1 MRKTD
6 ISSVIQNMQRDIK
19 FRGKSKNTGKWI
31 ISKTFVTVSEKIMM
45 GGVEQTRWK
54 FNLFEE
60 IDQNTF
66 GQFTGLYD
74 KHGQEIYEGDLIKFE
89 NILKVV
95 YFEEKTAQFKSIF
108 VEFCNRQ
115 NLHGYSSSMDKEYTC
130 GYYEKIGNIFDNSDI
145 LKRLL

>member
-1 MRKTD
+1 
-6 ISSVIQNMQRDIK
+6 MQRDIK

-45 GGVEQTRWK
+45 GVLSKQDGS
-54 FNLFEE
+54 LIFEE

-95 YFEEKTAQFKSIF
+95 YFEEKTAQFKSIS

>member
-1 MRKTD
+1 
-6 ISSVIQNMQRDIK
+6 MQRDIK

-45 GGVEQTRWK
+45 GVLNKQDGS
-54 FNLFEE
+54 LIFEE

-95 YFEEKTAQFKSIF
+95 YFEEKTAQFKSIS
-108 VEFCNRQ
+108 VKFCNRQ
-115 NLHGYSSSMDKEYTC
+115 NLHVYSSSMDKECIC

>member
-1 MRKTD
+1 
-6 ISSVIQNMQRDIK
+6 MQRDIK

-31 ISKTFVTVSEKIMM
+31 ISKTFVTVSGKIML
-45 GGVEQTRWK
+45 GVLSKQDGS
-54 FNLFEE
+54 LIFEE

-95 YFEEKTAQFKSIF
+95 YFEEKTAQFKSIS

-115 NLHGYSSSMDKEYTC
+115 NLHG
-130 GYYEKIGNIFDNSDI
+130 
-145 LKRLL
+145 